1 MKIILLMLIL
11 SLSACSRN
19 IDMEKDRIEVE
30 EPRKT
35 EAKGEEPLE
44 IIEKDEIEGLIQGMS
59 LEEKIGQLFIFG
71 LNGDKIDQ
79 NAIDLIEKHHI
90 GGFVFFRENIKNPE
104 QTVEFLNKLKEINKN
119 KPIPLFLSIDEEG
132 GRVSRLPSEFPK
144 MPGAKVLGDINNQD
158 LSFQYGKILAMRIK
172 SLGFNMDFAP
182 VMDINSNP
190 ENPVIGDRAFGNT
203 IDIVVNNS
211 LETMKGI
218 NSENIISVIKHFP
231 GHGDTNM
238 DSHIDIPIIDKDL
251 KEINDLELIPFKE
264 AIENGVDSIMIGHI
278 LFPALDNKPA
288 TLSTKII
295 NDLLRKELDFNGVV
309 ISDDLNMG
317 AIVRNY
323 TMEEAVIEFLNAGG
337 DIALI
342 CHGGEEEYKIFDIIK
357 REVENEN
364 ISEEEIDQK
373 VYRIIEL
380 KKKYNIEDNIIENLN
395 LEIIN
400 QETKIFLDK
409 IKEF

>member
-1 MKIILLMLIL
+1 
-11 SLSACSRN
+11 
-19 IDMEKDRIEVE
+19 ME
-30 EPRKT
+30 
-35 EAKGEEPLE
+35 
-44 IIEKDEIEGLIQGMS
+44 
-59 LEEKIGQLFIFG
+59 
-71 LNGDKIDQ
+71 
-79 NAIDLIEKHHI
+79 DLY
-90 GGFVFFRENIKNPE
+90 FFRENIKNPE

>member
-1 MKIILLMLIL
+1 
-11 SLSACSRN
+11 
-19 IDMEKDRIEVE
+19 
-30 EPRKT
+30 
-35 EAKGEEPLE
+35 
-44 IIEKDEIEGLIQGMS
+44 
-59 LEEKIGQLFIFG
+59 
-71 LNGDKIDQ
+71 
-79 NAIDLIEKHHI
+79 
-90 GGFVFFRENIKNPE
+90 
-104 QTVEFLNKLKEINKN
+104 
-119 KPIPLFLSIDEEG
+119 
-132 GRVSRLPSEFPK
+132 
-144 MPGAKVLGDINNQD
+144 
-158 LSFQYGKILAMRIK
+158 
-172 SLGFNMDFAP
+172 MDFAP